1 MYKQVLH
8 NRSRIHNH
16 VPNINL
22 ISQHISY
29 LSELNFRMS
38 EPGCPNL
45 AQHVG
50 GPAEVVKCK
59 KCGEQCTWGF
69 SKGDEAKDTQNLL
82 VHEIMAHNWTMP
94 ELAHGFRAKGAES
107 KELLDTAIKQAPTH
121 QKACNLVI
129 LQAFHMHHLK
139 GIQCPHLDF
148 FGQSCPD
155 LVRILLKSPDFS

>member
-1 MYKQVLH
+1 
-8 NRSRIHNH
+8 
-16 VPNINL
+16 
-22 ISQHISY
+22 
-29 LSELNFRMS
+29 MS
-38 EPGCPNL
+38 ET
-45 AQHVG
+45 A
-50 GPAEVVKCK
+50 VVECQR
-59 KCGEQCTWGF
+59 CGQQCTRGF
-69 SKGDEAKDTQNLL
+69 SKGEEDQDFQNLL
-82 VHEIMAHNWTMP
+82 VHEMVVHNSTMP

-129 LQAFHMHHLK
+129 LQAFHMRHLK